1 MINKSAIIAFSYLS
15 LFLFSYTGVFAQ
27 SESRDVL
34 LPPPNHELLKRI
46 ASETILKQFE
56 TLKSDDIQF
65 PGGIAFTT
73 WPGNTSPYFSV
84 WFDAISRREK
94 GFFSDHTPSIMI
106 NIALDGRV
114 VDVHPSRM
122 LDLYPINRKY
132 IPIGYPYSITEP
144 DAETARSLAE
154 KAIAS
159 SDLSFKPDQL
169 EYERMEYM
177 YSDHFSNGYYT
188 IQFKVK
194 NSERMKTPDL
204 ELCDQI
210 TVRMNQYG
218 ELSRHPLRIFT
229 RSRGIPLWRQ
239 TNISQQV
246 KTIEPESKDIS
257 VQQGGAEYP
266 SQGAGSSDP

>member
-1 MINKSAIIAFSYLS
+1 MINKSAYIAFFYLS
-15 LFLFSYTGVFAQ
+15 LVLYSFTGIFAQ

-34 LPPPNHELLKRI
+34 LPPPNHELLKII
-46 ASETILKQFE
+46 ASETILKQFD
-56 TLKSDDIQF
+56 TLESDDIQF

-73 WPGNTSPYFSV
+73 WPGNTSQFYSV
-84 WFDAISRREK
+84 WFDVISHRK
-94 GFFSDHTPSIMI
+94 TGFFSGHTPSILI
-106 NIALDGRV
+106 RIALDGRV
-114 VDVHPSRM
+114 IDVNPTRM
-122 LDLYPINRKY
+122 LELYPINRKY

-144 DAETARSLAE
+144 DVETARSLAE

-246 KTIEPESKDIS
+246 KTIETESKDKS